1 MNINPDFS
9 EEETNAETIT
19 AKAMNYIWD
28 EFISPNVDPTDEDQV
43 TMVAVIGMTLRAVA
57 EKARAYEKLENG
69 EFDENQFFRN

>member
-9 EEETNAETIT
+9 EEKNNAEIIT
-19 AKAMNYIWD
+19 AEAMNYIWD
-28 EFISPNVDPTDEDQV
+28 EFISPNVNPADEDQV